1 MDHFIC
7 ETENYSVLVQHLKVL
22 NDYLYDT
29 ASALTM
35 ATYERA
41 IGGNMVAQAECGIGS
56 QPLGRPAQLTLG

>member
-35 ATYERA
+35 ATY
-41 IGGNMVAQAECGIGS
+41 
-56 QPLGRPAQLTLG
+56 